1 MKTKIKQVTAAT
13 FIALLLMAVG
23 IKADASATKLTNANK
38 AETTLQ
44 VEDRMID
51 ETIWNASEMSFFT
64 YETDAALKV
73 EDWMTNH
80 RIWHTHSHFNFEPK
94 IALEVENWMTDK
106 ATWAITETMAEEKL
120 TVENWMLD
128 SKIWE

>member
-1 MKTKIKQVTAAT
+1 METKIKQVTAAT

-44 VEDRMID
+44 VEDWMID

-73 EDWMTNH
+73 EDWMT
-80 RIWHTHSHFNFEPK
+80 
-94 IALEVENWMTDK
+94 DK
-106 ATWAITETMAEEKL
+106 ATWAITEIMAEEKL
-120 TVENWMLD
+120 TVEDWMLD